1 MTTFVKYDDFVKDEE
16 LKNLQERFENY
27 SEQSE
32 FKPTDN
38 IVEIFSSSVA
48 EDDVLRNVNQNIL
61 QKCADFCEETIHLD
75 KLWMVKSTPK
85 ICDVNEL
92 PYLPHFDKK
101 RYVKGF
107 LYLYDVD
114 ENSGPLT
121 ICERHVPDVD
131 HRRRSMP
138 ENYFELKSNVE
149 NSRAYKSQ
157 MKKICGRAGTLIVFD
172 TNTLHQAG
180 IVKDGYERK
189 VLRFDYENLVWN
201 KVTTTAKL
209 KKKINK
215 FLKRF

>member
-1 MTTFVKYDDFVKDEE
+1 MTTFVKYDDFVTDDE
-16 LKNLQERFENY
+16 LINLQERFENY
-27 SEQSE
+27 SESSE
-32 FKPTDN
+32 FKRADN
-38 IVEIFSSSVA
+38 IVEMFPSSVA
-48 EDDVLRNVNQNIL
+48 EDHVLRNVNQKIL
-61 QKCADFCEETIHLD
+61 QKCADFCAETIHLD

-121 ICERHVPDVD
+121 ICERCVPDVD
-131 HRRRSMP
+131 KRRRSMP
-138 ENYFELKSNVE
+138 KNYFELKSNVE
-149 NSRAYKSQ
+149 NSHTYKSQ
-157 MKKICGRAGTLIVFD
+157 MKKIFGKAGTLIVFD

-189 VLRFDYENLVWN
+189 VLRFDYENLAWN
-201 KVTTTAKL
+201 KLTTTAKF

-215 FLKRF
+215 FLGRF